1 MEEFMKISKR
11 FWRFKIILSIFAL
24 CYMNTVYASTPNC
37 QHLKGRWVNELGSTL
52 IISSIKANGQLSG
65 HFISSEQAGGETFV
79 VMGWVNDASPQ
90 EGLDHLTAITF
101 AVNWD
106 EYGSLS
112 SWAGGCAIKDGIPTL
127 SMIWNLVLANAQFEW
142 DHMISNSDSFR
153 PK

>member
-1 MEEFMKISKR
+1 MEVSKR
-11 FWRFKIILSIFAL
+11 FGRFRIIFSSLAL

-52 IISSIKANGQLSG
+52 IISSIKTNGQLSG
-65 HFISSEQAGGETFV
+65 HFISSEQAGGEKFV
-79 VMGWVNDASPQ
+79 VMGWVNDTSPP

>member
-1 MEEFMKISKR
+1 MKISKR

-24 CYMNTVYASTPNC
+24 CYMNTVYASTPSC
-37 QHLKGRWVNELGSTL
+37 QHLKGQWINELGSTL

-65 HFISSEQAGGETFV
+65 HFISSEQAGGEKFV
-79 VMGWVNDASPQ
+79 VMGWVNDTSPP